1 MKVPTNP
8 HKHKTVHTSRSSR
21 FSLWAGVSCDAM
33 RRSTSKKRGGRK
45 ASILKADSE
54 AELISDLNMAGFTFA
69 TAPGGRAPGAAPAPA
84 AARVSKPD
92 KRRSSVMALASNAL
106 SFIGAPAM
114 AKAKVTKN
122 FRWAPTRSSRRQR
135 RRRYSRRAR
144 MKSAH
149 RSTTMTMIA
158 MKTARTTLTMEAALQ
173 RTAKACAMALASA
186 SQSAC
191 QGVRRPLQRP
201 AYLTTSLSRSLRTHA
216 SEDPQGER
224 DARTSGKTCRAVYLL
239 TSGSGVYTVDSDG
252 TENLIS
258 PSGGRDCW

>member
-114 AKAKVTKN
+114 AKAKVPKN
-122 FRWAPTRSSRRQR
+122 FRWAPDTVFETTKTQKILSPRSDEKGS
-135 RRRYSRRAR
+135 SFDDDDDD
-144 MKSAH
+144 SEE
-149 RSTTMTMIA
+149 
-158 MKTARTTLTMEAALQ
+158 L
-173 RTAKACAMALASA
+173 
-186 SQSAC
+186 
-191 QGVRRPLQRP
+191 
-201 AYLTTSLSRSLRTHA
+201 SL
-216 SEDPQGER
+216 
-224 DARTSGKTCRAVYLL
+224 
-239 TSGSGVYTVDSDG
+239 
-252 TENLIS
+252 
-258 PSGGRDCW
+258 